1 MVRDPR
7 TDDPAAKLRLALDLF
22 DSGVAMMRETL
33 RRRFPNAPDQT
44 IAEALAAWLRER
56 PGAEHGDTAGRLRD
70 WVGTSGK
77 S

>member
-33 RRRFPNAPDQT
+33 RRRFPNASDPS
-44 IAEALAAWLRER
+44 IAEAIAAWLRQR
-56 PGAEHGDTAGRLRD
+56 PGAEHGDTGGRLRD
-70 WVGTSGK
+70 GSHL
-77 S
+77 